1 MFVTLTVS
9 FSRFVE
15 PQRKPDVRSHPSDL
29 AGAENKERHTS
40 DLWPSR
46 ENPVCR
52 LTREGLQTSSPE
64 STFVAWTPPR
74 LTVRTWQ
81 DTSEVTTPAAADG
94 AQTHKNAWHNSRP
107 TNDVCSCLT
116 VELPGRCNSLS
127 FGTIGVL
134 RKDNLLPG
142 FASSASPRLFSKG
155 SSNTSFNCC
164 FLKIPIHQCYWRW
177 EQKKKRFNCWW
188 SMKLLTENCQ
198 L

>member
-9 FSRFVE
+9 FSRFAE
-15 PQRKPDVRSHPSDL
+15 SRRKPDVRSHPSDL
-29 AGAENKERHTS
+29 VGAENKEHHTS

-46 ENPVCR
+46 ENPVCT

-94 AQTHKNAWHNSRP
+94 AQTHKNAWHNSRL

-116 VELPGRCNSLS
+116 VELPGRCNS
-127 FGTIGVL
+127 
-134 RKDNLLPG
+134 
-142 FASSASPRLFSKG
+142 
-155 SSNTSFNCC
+155 
-164 FLKIPIHQCYWRW
+164 FLAFFLQQSWYDRRT
-177 EQKKKRFNCWW
+177 KKRQFAPRFWFFCL
-188 SMKLLTENCQ
+188 SQ
-198 L
+198 AFP